1 MHSSKYLLL
10 AQEVGESF
18 TNGQTLYENAFGM
31 CFGLKISATFEN
43 WYQACLPNWNFYRRF
58 AAYKTSC
65 PLDLAV
71 LTKYENNCDKIT
83 ASLGAFPHLNLI
95 SSYAK
100 VYSKLQ
106 W

>member
-43 WYQACLPNWNFYRRF
+43 WYQACLPN
-58 AAYKTSC
+58 
-65 PLDLAV
+65 
-71 LTKYENNCDKIT
+71 
-83 ASLGAFPHLNLI
+83 
-95 SSYAK
+95 
-100 VYSKLQ
+100 
-106 W
+106 